1 MSSSPS
7 TIPSVLSRY
16 PNTFHLPTVSTVLP
30 QQTQASM
37 SLNDLVQLVA
47 STKKDHLTESKV
59 AQYNGNPL
67 EWHEWLGQFKS
78 VIESAALTDDVKLT
92 YLKML
97 VARKAKTAI
106 AEFPYSGTIDR
117 DALKTLECKLGQP
130 QAVVSAFFD
139 KLNSFPPVKINNS
152 DHIINFLGTNWNLIA
167 VSRSLN
173 YAHDFSTASLLN
185 QAVPSFFLRWRRCG
199 RRILSDWTGLNIHWL
214 TSTSG

>member
-1 MSSSPS
+1 MSSSLS

-16 PNTFHLPTVSTVLP
+16 PNTFYLPTVSTVLP

-67 EWHEWLGQFKS
+67 EWYEWLGQFKS
-78 VIESAALTDDVKLT
+78 VIDSAALTDDVKLT

-97 VARKAKTAI
+97 VTRKAKTAI
-106 AEFPYSGTIDR
+106 AEFAYSGTIDR
-117 DALKTLECKLGQP
+117 DDLKTLERKLGQP
-130 QAVVSAFFD
+130 QVVVSALFD
-139 KLNSFPPVKINNS
+139 KLNSFPTIKMHNG
-152 DHIINFLGTNWNLIA
+152 DQIINFSGTIWNLIA

-173 YAHDFSTASLLN
+173 YAHDFSSASLLH
-185 QAVPSFFLRWRRCG
+185 QAVPSFFLR
-199 RRILSDWTGLNIHWL
+199 
-214 TSTSG
+214 